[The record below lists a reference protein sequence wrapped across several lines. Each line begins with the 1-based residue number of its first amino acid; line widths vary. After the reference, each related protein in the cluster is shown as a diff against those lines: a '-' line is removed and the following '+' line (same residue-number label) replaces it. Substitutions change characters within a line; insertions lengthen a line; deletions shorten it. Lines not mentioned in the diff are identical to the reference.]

1 MFRLQSWA
9 IVALLCGCAASGA
22 AFAASYPRVPF
33 NPSARLLAIHN
44 LERARVHAPP
54 LVWDPQLAAAAASY
68 GQVLA
73 RSGRLEHSPRAS
85 RPGQRENL
93 WKGPRGIYSP
103 EQMVGGWIQ
112 ERALFR
118 PGVFPNVSRTGN
130 WSDVAHY
137 TQMIWKGT
145 TRVGCA
151 IHTGGQWDYL
161 ICRYSPPGNVD
172 GKYLP

>member
-1 MFRLQSWA
+1 M
-9 IVALLCGCAASGA
+9 
-22 AFAASYPRVPF
+22 
-33 NPSARLLAIHN
+33 
-44 LERARVHAPP
+44 
-54 LVWDPQLAAAAASY
+54 
-68 GQVLA
+68 
-73 RSGRLEHSPRAS
+73 GRLEHSPRAS

-93 WKGPRGIYSP
+93 WMGPRGVYSP
-103 EQMVGGWIQ
+103 EQMVGAWIN
-112 ERALFR
+112 ERALFY

-151 IHTGGQWDYL
+151 IQPAGQTEYL
-161 ICRYSPPGNVD
+161 ICRYSPPGNID